1 MTDWEGLSR
10 VQIRPFCTRRT
21 CYKSFT
27 GADRRLLPSAG
38 GESRS
43 ELLRNAVQIHGKWV
57 SLERVSLTGVSR
69 VQIPLFC
76 PRQVEREPEMFS
88 RKYSAN
94 VHTFT
99 RGDTDK
105 FRYIRNKSVDLSN
118 VDPRANAIYSII
130 GHGEF
135 YR

>member
-1 MTDWEGLSR
+1 M
-10 VQIRPFCTRRT
+10 
-21 CYKSFT
+21 
-27 GADRRLLPSAG
+27 PSAG
-38 GESRS
+38 GGSRG
-43 ELLRNAVQIHGKWV
+43 ELLRIAAQIHGEW
-57 SLERVSLTGVSR
+57 VSLTGLSR
-69 VQIPLFC
+69 G
-76 PRQVEREPEMFS
+76 ENAAGKGHEPEMFS
-88 RKYSAN
+88 WKYSAN
-94 VHTFT
+94 VQTFT

>member
-1 MTDWEGLSR
+1 MGVTG
-10 VQIRPFCTRRT
+10 
-21 CYKSFT
+21 KSVT
-27 GADRRLLPSAG
+27 
-38 GESRS
+38 
-43 ELLRNAVQIHGKWV
+43 I
-57 SLERVSLTGVSR
+57 TGVSR
-69 VQIPLFC
+69 GVDAAGK
-76 PRQVEREPEMFS
+76 EREPEIFS

-94 VHTFT
+94 VQTFT
-99 RGDTDK
+99 RRDTDK